1 MGPVPDEPA
10 MGTGPKVW
18 LRSFSRALPVGRPA
32 AGFAAA
38 AMLPKDMTHAVPIS
52 GGAASFYSGARASAC
67 AARSASRRAATDT
80 AHQGDE
86 RPLENYRGP
95 QQDRKNAW

>member
-18 LRSFSRALPVGRPA
+18 LRSFSRALPVGRTA

-52 GGAASFYSGARASAC
+52 GWAASFYSGDRADRTGVVEGKSESV
-67 AARSASRRAATDT
+67 RVDFGGRRVIKKKRQTIHVAY
-80 AHQGDE
+80 GS
-86 RPLENYRGP
+86 
-95 QQDRKNAW
+95 K